1 MKRIFSV
8 ILLSVFFVACQ
19 KETTTTEQ
27 PLAEQTIDNA
37 SYGADPS
44 QRMDIYL
51 PAGRRTQT
59 TKAIIVVHGGAW
71 ISGDKTE
78 MNQFIPVIK
87 QQLPE
92 YAIFNINYRLGAL
105 PSTNPF
111 PTQEND
117 VKTAVDFI
125 IAKASEYKFNTDK
138 LVLLGASAGG
148 QLVLLQG
155 YKQTS
160 PKVKAIVSLF
170 GPTDIAALY
179 NFYPAG
185 SLSQTALQLL
195 MGGTPA
201 TNAGLYQSSSPLNYV
216 TAQSAP
222 TLLLHG
228 TADPIVPINQSTVLK
243 TKLEASGVSVKMVS
257 YPNAGHGDWDSPTFA
272 LAYAEIV
279 SFLSAKNP

>member
-1 MKRIFSV
+1 MKQIFSV
-8 ILLSVFFVACQ
+8 LFLSLFFVACQ

-27 PLAEQTIDNA
+27 PVAEQTIDNA
-37 SYGADPS
+37 NYGSDPS

-51 PAGRRTQT
+51 PAGRTTTT

-92 YAIFNINYRLGAL
+92 YAIFNINYRLGIL

-117 VKTAVDFI
+117 VKAAVDFI
-125 IAKASEYKFNTDK
+125 MTKASEYKFNRDK

-148 QLVLLQG
+148 QLALLQA

-160 PKVKAIVSLF
+160 PKVKAVISLF

-179 NFYPAG
+179 NAYPAA

-195 MGGTPA
+195 LGGTP
-201 TNAGLYQSSSPLNYV
+201 
-216 TAQSAP
+216 
-222 TLLLHG
+222 
-228 TADPIVPINQSTVLK
+228 
-243 TKLEASGVSVKMVS
+243 
-257 YPNAGHGDWDSPTFA
+257 
-272 LAYAEIV
+272 
-279 SFLSAKNP
+279 